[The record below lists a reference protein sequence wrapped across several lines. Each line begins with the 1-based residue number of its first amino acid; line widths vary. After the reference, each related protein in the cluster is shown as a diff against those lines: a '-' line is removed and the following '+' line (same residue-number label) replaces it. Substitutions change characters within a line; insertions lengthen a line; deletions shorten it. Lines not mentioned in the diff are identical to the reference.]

1 MAVSSRPH
9 QPALISLIFQST
21 SRIQHACH
29 PKAPTRRGP
38 KWPLVSHKLSRV
50 CEEFPERANGWSML
64 LSRRTKAGLASAA
77 LVGVL
82 GAATLVVG
90 GGMNAAEEAELSS
103 AEIVALRF
111 PEDLED
117 AALSAAPD
125 AAADRDVEQQALSI
139 LAFNPD
145 PLGVPGP
152 QTWASRQIPERASAR
167 ADPAAASAAEDP
179 TGSIAAAPAG
189 RPAPAPRAKHQP
201 ATLVNNTPIASIQ

>member
-1 MAVSSRPH
+1 
-9 QPALISLIFQST
+9 
-21 SRIQHACH
+21 
-29 PKAPTRRGP
+29 
-38 KWPLVSHKLSRV
+38 
-50 CEEFPERANGWSML
+50 ML
-64 LSRRTKAGLASAA
+64 LSRRTKAGLGAGGV
-77 LVGVL
+77 VGGL
-82 GAATLVVG
+82 GGGALVVG
-90 GGMNAAEEAELSS
+90 GSMNSAEEAELSS

-167 ADPAAASAAEDP
+167 ADPAAASAAEAR
-179 TGSIAAAPAG
+179 TRSISAG
-189 RPAPAPRAKHQP
+189 P
-201 ATLVNNTPIASIQ
+201 